1 MLPWFNGGLLATRNR
16 VRCKPTTTVHKIR
29 CAILRAYA
37 NPFGLT
43 G

>member
-16 VRCKPTTTVHKIR
+16 ARASRQTTVHKIR

>member
-1 MLPWFNGGLLATRNR
+1 MLPWFNGGLFATRNR
-16 VRCKPTTTVHKIR
+16 ARCKPTVHKIR